1 MNNKQGKSFRPSGR
15 LNSVFIWPIAL
26 WILLIIVDFAL
37 YFIPSGLTIKSR
49 RVHDVNKLL
58 GVYKSPLE

>member
-26 WILLIIVDFAL
+26 GILLIIVDFAL
-37 YFIPSGLTIKSR
+37 YFISVPAAG
-49 RVHDVNKLL
+49 
-58 GVYKSPLE
+58 